1 MKNSIEIKKG
11 KLDSANLKNLS
22 GKDQRGNLYNHS
34 ALQELKGKSDKE
46 KRGFLR
52 RKLESFRSN
61 ILGIDRKKEEREK
74 SLKEFI
80 SFYKK
85 FWRIQDF
92 KFESF
97 SNQKDSDFQRDYEK
111 ILKDAKIH
119 LEGRK
124 RGKGKKDASKEI
136 INPELIKEEIKG

>member
-1 MKNSIEIKKG
+1 MKNQSIKIKKSS
-11 KLDSANLKNLS
+11 KKENLDSANLANIA
-22 GKDQRGNLYNHS
+22 KDASNQRGNLYNHS

-61 ILGIDRKKEEREK
+61 ILGLDRKEDERNQ
-74 SLKEFI
+74 SLSEFI
-80 SFYKK
+80 QFYKR

-97 SNQKDSDFQRDYEK
+97 SNQKDEDFKRDFSK
-111 ILKDAKIH
+111 ILS
-119 LEGRK
+119 L
-124 RGKGKKDASKEI
+124 ASKGLEKK
-136 INPELIKEEIKG
+136 NKKG